1 MFLHGRQYH
10 LNKRYAPMARAI
22 YNSGNAR
29 DHDIFGNDKTI
40 EKPALIFK
48 AITAAFYI
56 CGGTNG
62 FGCRFCNNRVVRMYR
77 LPG

>member
-1 MFLHGRQYH
+1 
-10 LNKRYAPMARAI
+10 MARAI

-77 LPG
+77 PPG